1 MPVFAIIPVHS
12 LFLLLLMCL
21 LYACTTDIETVEVR
35 TEHGELERF
44 ERRKKDYARHGLY
57 QRFDAQGH
65 LREEAHYEND
75 TLHGVRTL
83 FYTNGKPEQV
93 EHYERGV
100 HHGPVVLYF
109 ENGQKHLEQTFV
121 EGRLQGI
128 STRWYPNGALREKVT
143 LRDNEENGPFT
154 EWHENGHLKAQGTYI
169 EGDNEHDTLRLYDTN
184 GQLERLMWCQRGRCR
199 TLWSRDST
207 AAGH

>member
-1 MPVFAIIPVHS
+1 MVTSSFKPS
-12 LFLLLLMCL
+12 LLLSSWVLMCL
-21 LYACTTDIETVEVR
+21 LCTCTTNIETVEVR
-35 TEHGELERF
+35 NEHGELERF

-57 QRFDAQGH
+57 RRFDAKGQ

-75 TLHGVRTL
+75 TLHGTRTL
-83 FYTNGKPEQV
+83 FYPDGQVEQV
-93 EHYERGV
+93 EHYEHGV

-121 EGRLQGI
+121 HGKLQGL
-128 STRWYPNGALREKVT
+128 STRWYPNGTLREKVT

-154 EWHENGHLKAQGTYI
+154 EWYENGQIKAEGTYI
-169 EGDNEHDTLRLYDTN
+169 DGDNEHDTLRLYDTN

-207 AAGH
+207 AAGQ